1 MKYHLLSGGCG
12 FVGRNMAKHLL
23 QHTPDRVIIVD
34 DCSVGMPVA
43 DWPWPHEN
51 FLGTEPNRIQ
61 GQAEFWGKNDQL
73 IFWKGDFR
81 IFLRH
86 LLNDDNWIVNELQ
99 LADFERFSDVY
110 HFAAIVGG
118 RAKIDGDPMMVALD
132 LSIDAEFF
140 YWAVRHMPDRVLFPS
155 SSAAYPVNLQQ
166 EGDYVALKETDID
179 FQGGNLGQPDM
190 TYGWS
195 KLTGE
200 YLARIA
206 ASHYGLHV
214 ACVRPFSGYGEDQ
227 NLSYPIPAIALRA
240 AKREDPFEVWGTGKQ
255 GRDFVHIDD
264 CVDAILF
271 ALNNIKDGSAMNIGS
286 GKITSFLEIIDV
298 FTDFAGYKPP
308 IKQLLDKPVGVHA
321 RHANM
326 DYVFQNLGWKP
337 SISLE
342 EGMRRV
348 YEAALKRLEAE
359 HAS

>member
-1 MKYHLLSGGCG
+1 MKYHLISGGCG
-12 FVGRNMAKHLL
+12 FVGRNMAKRLL
-23 QHTPDRVIIVD
+23 NTTQDRVIVVD
-34 DCSVGMPVA
+34 DCSVGMEPA
-43 DWPWPHEN
+43 KWPMPEGGT
-51 FLGTEPNRIQ
+51 FLGGAPVRVQDNV
-61 GQAEFWGKNDQL
+61 EFWGENEQFV
-73 IFWKGDFR
+73 FWRGDFR
-81 IFLRH
+81 FFLRNM
-86 LLNDDNWIVNELQ
+86 LENDNWLQ
-99 LADFERFSDVY
+99 EAYGFEDFAKFEDVF

-140 YWAVRHMPDRVLFPS
+140 YWACRHMPNRVMFPS
-155 SSAAYPVNLQQ
+155 SSAAYPVNLQK
-166 EGDYVALKETDID
+166 EGDYVALKESDID

-206 ASHYGLHV
+206 AEHYKLHV

-227 NLSYPIPAIALRA
+227 DLSYPIPAIAARA
-240 AKREDPFEVWGTGKQ
+240 AGKEDPFEVWGTGKQ

-264 CVDAILF
+264 CIDAILF
-271 ALNNIKDGSAMNIGS
+271 ALDNIKDGSAMNIGS
-286 GKITSFLEIIDV
+286 GKITSFLEIIEI
-298 FTDFAGYKPP
+298 FTKFAGYNPP

-326 DYVFQNLGWKP
+326 DHVFNELGWKP

-348 YEAALKRLEAE
+348 YDAAVARV
-359 HAS
+359 HG